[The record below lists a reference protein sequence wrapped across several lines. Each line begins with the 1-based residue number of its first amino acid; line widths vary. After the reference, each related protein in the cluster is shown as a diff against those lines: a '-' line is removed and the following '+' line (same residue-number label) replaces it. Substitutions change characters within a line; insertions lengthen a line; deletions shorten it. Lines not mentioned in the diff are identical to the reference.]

1 MKKLFFTV
9 AVAASSLMI
18 AQQFGAKAGLNISTI
33 GGNDNLNQSSKAGFY
48 AGLFMNAPL
57 AANFSIQPEILY
69 NNLGA
74 KIDDAVEAK
83 VNLDYISVPV
93 MFQYNATPKFYLEA
107 GPEFSFLINTKVTS
121 DDAGVEAAGN
131 ALINDDTIK
140 GFNFGA
146 GIGAGYWF
154 SPNIGLNARYV
165 AGFTDIVKDN
175 TDEAARNNN
184 FQVGLAYKF

>member
-154 SPNIGLNARYV
+154 TPNIGLNARYV